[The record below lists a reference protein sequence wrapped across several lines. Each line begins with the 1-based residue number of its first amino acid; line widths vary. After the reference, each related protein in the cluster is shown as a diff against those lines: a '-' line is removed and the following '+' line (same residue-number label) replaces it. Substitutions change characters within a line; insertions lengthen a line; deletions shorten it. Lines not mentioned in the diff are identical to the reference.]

1 MVSSGQCGILY
12 KVVSRCLKMGRGL
25 YHSFSKYPW
34 LLATLWPLS
43 YPLETD
49 EEGADKVPALRTLTR
64 HVLAKSR

>member
-1 MVSSGQCGILY
+1 MVSSGQRGILY
-12 KVVSRCLKMGRGL
+12 EGASWCLKMGREL

-34 LLATLWPLS
+34 LLATFWPLS

-64 HVLAKSR
+64 HMFAKSQ